1 MMIQGITEMRETL
14 LYDMMGYTQVK
25 ELKTLHED
33 SKDREI
39 SDQSLVINVVV
50 VEGMVIVVL
59 DEKG

>member
-1 MMIQGITEMRETL
+1 MMIQGIAEMRETL

-50 VEGMVIVVL
+50 VEGMVIVEL